1 MASDFSV
8 EEKVNLLFK
17 KNFGTPSTRN
27 DLPFYQEP
35 AIRNLPNINNSQ
47 VWSESD
53 KIPYTVPTA
62 LQTATTDDQ
71 GNNISGSQY
80 GKTIGVLRK
89 YVDLQLEVVDGSN
102 NHAFQAPLFN
112 GERALVNTVPFNHN
126 NFTDSNS
133 YLYKLKKQNGTEIYF
148 GVGEWVL
155 DPNTGILTF
164 YQLEAFTSNDIS
176 NNFPPTIS
184 FYRYV
189 GEIGFNNIIQLT
201 KSINIK
207 TETTDFNSIKIESSN
222 APIHLDGNNII
233 INNKNGLKLPAGNNS
248 ERPTGNILENGMIRF
263 NNELSQFEGY
273 NNQWS
278 PLGSGSGGGSSIK
291 NTLENTKVNT
301 ENSYAPNS
309 IIFTT
314 KSVDRAIIDSIGN
327 VGIGTTTP
335 ASGIKLDVAGVISG
349 QIGAPTSGSYG
360 TNSTNISNISNTD
373 KIADSIQKLENI
385 FKKIAP
391 PIPPN
396 LSTKTLDIVDKVS
409 GNSIILKAFNQG
421 TNTEIKLIH
430 DSQPRTN
437 LISEFFNGNK
447 GKLESIF
454 NSSSNSVILNDND
467 NTGTYGN
474 LVVTEDKDFYA
485 GIEGKSNFW
494 NVLSVYVNINTPLTT
509 GENTHSLQLKHSDT
523 GNTNQITFHVDDA
536 TLPNISGTPVI
547 NDTGIVSGGT
557 THKVSGI
564 STYSNNSQI
573 SVSYTVNNTIS
584 SHYHGDGLGRISS
597 NGNEIQIKLEKD
609 QSGRNVSNYTRNS
622 SHNLTLTSIFKNDV
636 YTEQLI
642 VNAIALNSIG
652 NESTVNINNKDS
664 KLIRI
669 DTVSNTSIIN
679 HVKSGL
685 GQYPNQV
692 TINFGQSYDHN
703 ESLML
708 NQELQLL
715 NGKFQKPINYDY
727 SNVYPSGSPNYTD
740 VNVVSSTSMTDD
752 YRYTTFKFSNGIDC
766 KSIMNIEIGGQS
778 GTGWGSGSVIGTGLR
793 LYVRIYENSTTSD
806 SNWLDA
812 NSIYEGYG
820 TPRNNGD
827 PCLLINGTTENKKK
841 ITFGSIRSGDV
852 YIRIGFICGSGSS
865 DKKFSD
871 ISISF

>member
-35 AIRNLPNINNSQ
+35 AIKNLPNINNSQ
-47 VWSESD
+47 VWSESS
-53 KIPYTVPTA
+53 KIPYIVPSA

-71 GNNISGSQY
+71 GNNISGSKY
-80 GKTIGVLRK
+80 GKTIGVIRK

-126 NFTDSNS
+126 NFADSNS
-133 YLYKLKKQNGTEIYF
+133 YIYKLKKKDGTEIYF

-164 YQLEAFTSNDIS
+164 YQLETFTSNDIS
-176 NNFPPTIS
+176 TNFPPTIT
-184 FYRYV
+184 FYKYV

-201 KSINIK
+201 ESINIK
-207 TETTDFNSIKIESSN
+207 TESTDYNSIKIQSLN

-233 INNKNGLKLPAGNNS
+233 INNKNGLKLPSGNTI

-263 NNELSQFEGY
+263 NNELNQFEGY
-273 NNQWS
+273 NSEWS
-278 PLGSGSGGGSSIK
+278 PLGSGAGGGSSLI
-291 NTLENTKVNT
+291 NTLENTGIDT

-360 TNSTNISNISNTD
+360 SNSTNISNILNTD
-373 KIADSIQKLENI
+373 KIADTIQKLENV

-391 PIPPN
+391 PTPPD
-396 LSTKTLDIVDKVS
+396 LSTKTLDIVDKTT
-409 GNSIILKAFNQG
+409 GNSIILKAYNQG
-421 TNTEIKLIH
+421 TNTEINLIH
-430 DSQPRTN
+430 DSQPKTN

-474 LVVTEDKDFYA
+474 LIVTEDKDFYA

-494 NVLSVYVNINTPLTT
+494 NVLSAYVNITTPLTT
-509 GENTHSLQLKHSDT
+509 GENTHTLQLKHSDT

-536 TLPNISGTPVI
+536 VLPSISGTPVI
-547 NDTGIVSGGT
+547 NDAGIVSGGI

-564 STYSNNSQI
+564 STYSNNSPI

-584 SHYHGDGLGRISS
+584 SHYNGNGLGRISS

-622 SHNLTLTSIFKNDV
+622 SQNLTLTSIFQNNV
-636 YTEQLI
+636 YIEQLI
-642 VNAIALNSIG
+642 VNAIAINSIG
-652 NESTVNINNKDS
+652 NESIVNINNKDS
-664 KLIRI
+664 KYIRI
-669 DTVSNTSIIN
+669 DTVSNTNIIN

-685 GQYPNQV
+685 GQYPNQIG
-692 TINFGQSYDHN
+692 TNFGQSYEHN
-703 ESLML
+703 ESLIS

-727 SNVYPSGSPNYTD
+727 SNVYPSGSPNYSN
-740 VNVVSSTSMTDD
+740 VNNVASTAMTDD
-752 YRYTTFKFSNGIDC
+752 YRYTTFKFPNGIDC
-766 KSIMNIEIGGQS
+766 KSNMNIVINNQT
-778 GTGWGSGSVIGTGLR
+778 GTGWGYGSSIGIGMR
-793 LYVRIYENSTTSD
+793 LYVRIYEVSTTSD

-820 TPRNNGD
+820 IPRNNGD
-827 PCLLINGTTENKKK
+827 PCLLVNGTTENNKK
-841 ITFGSIRSGDV
+841 ITFGTTRSGDV
-852 YIRIGFICGSGSS
+852 YIRLGLLCGSGNTN
-865 DKKFSD
+865 KTFSD

>member
-35 AIRNLPNINNSQ
+35 AIKNLPNINNSQ
-47 VWSESD
+47 VWSESS
-53 KIPYTVPTA
+53 KIPYIVPSA

-71 GNNISGSQY
+71 GNNISGSKY
-80 GKTIGVLRK
+80 GKTIGVIRK

-126 NFTDSNS
+126 NFADSNS
-133 YLYKLKKQNGTEIYF
+133 YIYKLKKKDGTEIYF

-164 YQLEAFTSNDIS
+164 YQLDTFTSNDIS
-176 NNFPPTIS
+176 TNFPPTIT
-184 FYRYV
+184 FYKYV

-201 KSINIK
+201 ESINIK
-207 TETTDFNSIKIESSN
+207 TESTDYNSIKIQSLN

-233 INNKNGLKLPAGNNS
+233 INNKNGLKLPSGNTI

-263 NNELSQFEGY
+263 NNELNQFEGY
-273 NNQWS
+273 NSEWS
-278 PLGSGSGGGSSIK
+278 PLGSGAGGGSSLI
-291 NTLENTKVNT
+291 NTLENTGINT

-335 ASGIKLDVAGVISG
+335 NAGVKLDVAGVISG

-360 TNSTNISNISNTD
+360 SNSTNISNILNTD
-373 KIADSIQKLENI
+373 KIADTIQKLENV

-391 PIPPN
+391 PTPPD
-396 LSTKTLDIVDKVS
+396 LSTKTLDIVDKTT
-409 GNSIILKAFNQG
+409 GNSIILKAYNQG
-421 TNTEIKLIH
+421 TNTEINLIH
-430 DSQPRTN
+430 DSQPKTN

-474 LVVTEDKDFYA
+474 LIVTEDKDFYA

-494 NVLSVYVNINTPLTT
+494 NVLSAYVNITTPLTT
-509 GENTHSLQLKHSDT
+509 GENTHTLQLKHSDT

-536 TLPNISGTPVI
+536 VLPSISGTPVI
-547 NDTGIVSGGT
+547 NDAGIISGGT
-557 THKVSGI
+557 THYVSGI

-584 SHYHGDGLGRISS
+584 SHYNGNGLGRISS
-597 NGNEIQIKLEKD
+597 NNNEIQIKLEKN
-609 QSGRNVSNYTRNS
+609 QTGRNVSNYTRNS
-622 SHNLTLTSIFKNDV
+622 SHNLTLTSNFKNNV
-636 YTEQLI
+636 YSEQLI
-642 VNAIALNSIG
+642 INATALNSIG

-664 KLIRI
+664 KYIRI
-669 DTVSNTSIIN
+669 DTVSNTNIIN
-679 HVKSGL
+679 QNL
-685 GQYPNQV
+685 
-692 TINFGQSYDHN
+692 
-703 ESLML
+703 
-708 NQELQLL
+708 
-715 NGKFQKPINYDY
+715 
-727 SNVYPSGSPNYTD
+727 
-740 VNVVSSTSMTDD
+740 
-752 YRYTTFKFSNGIDC
+752 
-766 KSIMNIEIGGQS
+766 
-778 GTGWGSGSVIGTGLR
+778 
-793 LYVRIYENSTTSD
+793 
-806 SNWLDA
+806 A
-812 NSIYEGYG
+812 
-820 TPRNNGD
+820 
-827 PCLLINGTTENKKK
+827 
-841 ITFGSIRSGDV
+841 
-852 YIRIGFICGSGSS
+852 
-865 DKKFSD
+865 
-871 ISISF
+871 